1 MKLDHRV
8 VELIALG
15 AAVGANCKA
24 CLEYHL
30 GEARKA
36 GVDDEEIVDAVEVG
50 KAVRRGAASQVDKI
64 AAKLRPE
71 GLAEAQTQSRGCGP
85 EGAAQAATQPRGC
98 CG

>member
-1 MKLDHRV
+1 MKLDQRM

-36 GVDDEEIVDAVEVG
+36 GADDEEIADAVEVG
-50 KAVRRGAASQVDKI
+50 KAVRRGAASQVDKV

-71 GLAEAQTQSRGCGP
+71 GAAEIP
-85 EGAAQAATQPRGC
+85 TQPRGC
-98 CG
+98 VPEGIQATTRTRGCCG